1 MIDEVA
7 RRVLEPERLAEMLQT
22 YVKAASDRDR
32 TNRDRLAKL
41 RADHEDARAG
51 MQRLLGSA
59 CAG

>member
-1 MIDEVA
+1 
-7 RRVLEPERLAEMLQT
+7 MLQT